1 VPAIAKEAVELAEE
15 PKDLES
21 LEVRSVADLVAA
33 LSSRPE
39 GETVWYRGH
48 SDASHELIPSL
59 ARGPRNV
66 DAEQTLLKRF
76 KQNAYP
82 FLKVVPESEWEW
94 LFLMQHHGV
103 PTRLLDWSDSPLVAL
118 WFAMDRTNENDDGDA
133 CVWAL
138 RPLELNILANLAPD
152 YAVDI
157 PLFGQDEDLNN
168 YLPYTV
174 MSNKMVKLKPAAGIA
189 PRQFS
194 RVVAQMGSF
203 TITHKEQ
210 NPLEIVV
217 PSCLTRYVIP
227 KDSKSDLR
235 RELRYLRM
243 TRLSVFPELSNVSEL
258 AQEGL
263 WK

>member
-1 VPAIAKEAVELAEE
+1 MDPKE
-15 PKDLES
+15 DN
-21 LEVRSVADLVAA
+21 R
-33 LSSRPE
+33 
-39 GETVWYRGH
+39 
-48 SDASHELIPSL
+48 
-59 ARGPRNV
+59 
-66 DAEQTLLKRF
+66 
-76 KQNAYP
+76 
-82 FLKVVPESEWEW
+82 
-94 LFLMQHHGV
+94 
-103 PTRLLDWSDSPLVAL
+103 
-118 WFAMDRTNENDDGDA
+118 DGDA

-168 YLPYTV
+168 YLPSTV

-210 NPLEIVV
+210 HPLEVAV
-217 PSCLTRYVIP
+217 PSCLTRYLIP

-263 WK
+263 WR